1 MEQPCFISFLRE
13 KTGIYKIIN
22 NFTGLNRCKVK
33 QAMEAKKTP
42 KADLESKKV
51 IFRQLGLIV
60 ALAVILLAFEWKTYE
75 KTLDDLGQREVV
87 EIPEDIIP
95 ITEQKVKPP
104 PPPPPKQVVKINVV
118 EDDVEVEEDIV
129 IDVEATEETMMDEY
143 VPIEIEEEEVVE
155 EQIFM
160 VVEAMPEFPGGE
172 ASLNKYLYENIKYP
186 QMAKESG
193 IQGRVFV
200 TFVVEKNGEVTDVR
214 VLRGIGGGCD
224 EEAIRV
230 VQNMP
235 KWTPGKQRGK
245 PVRVQFNLPIKF
257 TLQ

>member
-1 MEQPCFISFLRE
+1 MES
-13 KTGIYKIIN
+13 
-22 NFTGLNRCKVK
+22 
-33 QAMEAKKTP
+33 KKSSR
-42 KADLESKKV
+42 ADLESKKF
-51 IFRQLGLIV
+51 IFRQIGLIV
-60 ALAVILLAFEWKTYE
+60 ALAVILLAFEYKTYE
-75 KTLDDLGQREVV
+75 KTIDDMGQREVV
-87 EIPEDIIP
+87 EVPEEIIP

-118 EDDVEVEEDIV
+118 EDDVEVEDDIV
-129 IDVEATEETMMDEY
+129 IDVEATEETEVEEY

-160 VVEAMPEFPGGE
+160 VVESMPGFPGGE
-172 ASLNKYLYENIKYP
+172 QSLNKYLYENIKYP

-230 VQNMP
+230 VENMP